1 MKYSWIFGFALVLG
15 SVPFALAQDAA
26 DETKPAAAK
35 EEKEE
40 AAKPTEGLEEKVKVL
55 VKQLDS
61 TEQAKREEAEKALV
75 ELGPE
80 VVPLLP
86 SVGPKTPAEVKN
98 RLARIRSALSSV
110 SVQFNAKPSLVT
122 LNGVMNVPEAFE
134 AISAQTGN
142 KLIDRDRRFAS
153 SELPSPTIKVTLD
166 KVPFWEALDTVLDH
180 AEMTVTPYVDD
191 ETGLAYSARGEDG
204 VPRIGK
210 GYYSGVFRLEP
221 VRVVSS
227 RDLRNT
233 NARNLKITLDVA
245 WEPRMRPVVLQLPLA
260 ELSAKDEKGELM
272 VIDGSEGNLEIPV
285 EGKNS
290 GVEIELPLGL
300 PSRDIKQV
308 GKLKGKFTAVVLG
321 RIESFEFT
329 DLEKAKGVD
338 QERGGVIVTLDR
350 CRRNDELFDAEVR
363 VKFGEAS
370 KALESHRGWIYNNE
384 CYLLDPKGNMIEN
397 AGLEANLLDD
407 SEVGLSYKFDLGDV
421 KSLAGYRFVYK
432 TPADILN
439 VPVDFELQGID
450 LP

>member
-1 MKYSWIFGFALVLG
+1 MKYSWIFSFALVLG
-15 SVPFALAQDAA
+15 SVPFAIAQEATEEAKSAA
-26 DETKPAAAK
+26 TK
-35 EEKEE
+35 EGQEE
-40 AAKPTEGLEEKVKVL
+40 AAKSSEGLDEKVKAL

-61 TEQAKREEAEKALV
+61 SEQAKREEAEKALV

-134 AISAQTGN
+134 AISKQTGN

-180 AEMTVTPYVDD
+180 AEMTVTPYVED
-191 ETGLAYSARGEDG
+191 ESGLAYSARGEDG
-204 VPRIGK
+204 VSRLGK

-233 NARNLKITLDVA
+233 NARTLKITLDVE

-260 ELSAKDEKGELM
+260 DLSAKDEKGELM

-308 GKLKGKFTAVVLG
+308 GKLKGKMTAVVLG
-321 RIESFEFT
+321 RVESFEFT

-439 VPVDFELQGID
+439 VPVEFELQGID

>member
-1 MKYSWIFGFALVLG
+1 MWYSWIVCCPLL
-15 SVPFALAQDAA
+15 LAQVEAGKEAA
-26 DETKPAAAK
+26 AESDKPAAAAT
-35 EEKEE
+35 E
-40 AAKPTEGLEEKVKVL
+40 AAPAEAKKAELAPKVKEL
-55 VKQLDS
+55 LKQLDS
-61 TEQAKREEAEKALV
+61 SEQTQREAAEKALI
-75 ELGPE
+75 ELGPD
-80 VVPLLP
+80 VIPLLP

-98 RLARIRSALSSV
+98 RLSRVRSALSV
-110 SVQFNAKPSLVT
+110 AAVEFNAKPSMVT
-122 LNGVMNVPEAFE
+122 LNGVMKVPEAFE
-134 AISAQTGN
+134 AISKQTGN
-142 KLIDRDRRFAS
+142 KLIDQNRQFAAQ
-153 SELPSPTIKVTLD
+153 ELPSPTIKVTLD
-166 KVPFWEALDTVLDH
+166 NVPFWEALDTVLDH
-180 AEMTVTPYVDD
+180 AEMTVNSFVED
-191 ETGLAYSARGEDG
+191 ESALAYAARGEDA
-204 VPRIGK
+204 VPRIGR

-221 VRVVSS
+221 VRVQSS
-227 RDLRNT
+227 RDLRNSS
-233 NARNLKITLDVA
+233 ARSLKITLDVA
-245 WEPRMRPVVLQLPLA
+245 WEPRIRPVVLQLPLS

-285 EGKNS
+285 EGKNA

-308 GKLKGKFTAVVLG
+308 AKLKGKITAVVLG
-321 RIESFEFT
+321 RVETFEFA
-329 DLEKAKGVD
+329 DIEKAKGID
-338 QERGGVIVTLDR
+338 QERGGVTVTLDQ

-363 VKFGEAS
+363 VKFGAAS

-384 CYLLDPKGNMIEN
+384 SYLLDPKGNMIEN